1 MENKNS
7 YLEKPQPSF
16 TRLEQVQIHK
26 AREPSVEQITLNK
39 DELLTLLMDLAVS
52 EAEVARHVGR

>member
-1 MENKNS
+1 MENN

-16 TRLEQVQIHK
+16 TRLEQAQTHK
-26 AREPSVEQITLNK
+26 AREPSAEQITLNK
-39 DELLTLLMDLAVS
+39 DELLTLLLDLAIS

>member
-1 MENKNS
+1 MENN

-16 TRLEQVQIHK
+16 TRLEQVQTHK
-26 AREPSVEQITLNK
+26 AREPSAEQITLK
-39 DELLTLLMDLAVS
+39 LLTLLLDLAIS